1 MKIAIVGA
9 GVNGLATAHE
19 LLLAGHDVTVFERHA
34 TAAEAGSFAP
44 TGLLHAAWALAWAE
58 PQARLH
64 LPWSAQGPTLRWR
77 PHAGWAGWA
86 WWLRWRSATRRRPT
100 YARQALADLLALGQ
114 ERHAALTAEL
124 ELDHDRSDGLLV
136 LASDERRFAQA
147 AARAVGLREMGLA
160 ARAVSAEEARVIEP
174 ALNPEAAL
182 AGAVHLAGPAIANCR
197 EWTLLLRQALMRGGG
212 RFVARQAIATLE
224 PRNGSIDLVAP
235 GGGDRET
242 FDAAVVCAGVDAV
255 SLLQGLGLP
264 NPFAVWWSH
273 SLSAPMREPV
283 DAPQSAVL
291 DLQSGVAVARLGHRV
306 RASGGWDL
314 GGDAGPAEK
323 AAIARLAQAASLW
336 FPAAA
341 RLGGAQ
347 SALQS
352 WRGAV
357 LASPDGLPLIGAS
370 RVPGVWL
377 NIAHGPLGWALA
389 GGAAHQLAQAIT
401 HDEASSISSALGP
414 ARLGL

>member
-44 TGLLHAAWALAWAE
+44 AGLLHAAWALAWAE
-58 PQARLH
+58 PQTRLH
-64 LPWSAQGPTLRWR
+64 LPWSAQGAALRWR
-77 PHAGWAGWA
+77 PQAGWAGWA
-86 WWLRWRSATRRRPT
+86 WRRRWRSATRRRPAP
-100 YARQALADLLALGQ
+100 ARQALADLLALGQ
-114 ERHAALTAEL
+114 ERHADLTTEL

-147 AARAVGLREMGLA
+147 AARAIGLREMGLA
-160 ARAVSAEEARVIEP
+160 VRAVSAEEARTIEP
-174 ALNPEAAL
+174 ALNPSAPL
-182 AGAVHLAGPAIANCR
+182 AGAVHLAGPAVANCR

-212 RFVARQAIATLE
+212 RFVARQPIAALE
-224 PRNGSIDLVAP
+224 PHDGSIDVVAP
-235 GGGDRET
+235 DGERET
-242 FDAAVVCAGVDAV
+242 FGAAVVCAGVDAIP
-255 SLLQGLGLP
+255 LLQGLGLRS
-264 NPFAVWWSH
+264 PFAVWWSH

-283 DAPQSAVL
+283 DAPQSGVL
-291 DLQSGVAVARLGHRV
+291 DLQSGVTVTRLGHRV

-323 AAIARLAQAASLW
+323 AAIARLAQTASLW

-341 RLGGAQ
+341 RLGGTQ

-357 LASPDGLPLIGAS
+357 LASPDGLPLVGAS

-389 GGAAHQLAQAIT
+389 CGAAHHLAQTIT
-401 HDEASSISSALGP
+401 DEGASSISSALSP